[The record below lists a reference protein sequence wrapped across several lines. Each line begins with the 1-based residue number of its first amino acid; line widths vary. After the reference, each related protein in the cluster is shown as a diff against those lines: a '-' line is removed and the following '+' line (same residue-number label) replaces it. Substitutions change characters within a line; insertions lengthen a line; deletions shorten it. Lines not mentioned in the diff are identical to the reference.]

1 MELEEPLGAE
11 EEEKMV
17 SIGKSHAL
25 LNFRQLSYF
34 LALAEHGSISAAASA
49 MNMAQPSLS
58 ENIAKLEKMLDVQ
71 LAIRGTRGI
80 QMTEA
85 GMALAQRGGEI
96 LKSLD
101 DLVEDIR
108 SLSGEPRGPVS
119 VGLPP
124 SLSILLS
131 VPLLETIHSEFPEIR
146 LHIAE
151 AMSGDILDWI
161 SSDRVDVGCV
171 YEAYDSAPYA
181 FEPLLTEELF
191 LVTAPDNWE
200 GEIGSDGVAVDAIS
214 AARLEKLPLVLTSPT
229 HGARKLQEKFARSIG
244 VQFNVVAAID
254 SLPHIIEMVS
264 RASAYTILSHGAVS
278 NQVAAGTL
286 ALVRIEEPTIRRT
299 AYMVRKRS
307 RPVTK
312 ACAIVESRIFTIIQE
327 MVQRFGIKA
336 VLHGEALKPTPVKPD
351 KLAS

>member
-1 MELEEPLGAE
+1 MANIE
-11 EEEKMV
+11 
-17 SIGKSHAL
+17 KSHAL

-85 GMALAQRGGEI
+85 GVELARRGGEI
-96 LKSLD
+96 LKSID

-108 SLSGEPRGPVS
+108 CLSGEPRGPIS

-131 VPLLETIHSEFPEIR
+131 VPLLETIHSEYPEIR

-161 SSDRVDVGCV
+161 GSDRVDVGCV
-171 YEAYDSAPYA
+171 YEAYDSAPYS

-191 LVTAPDNWE
+191 LITAPDNWQ
-200 GEIGSDGVAVDAIS
+200 GEIGPDGVALHAIS
-214 AARLEKLPLVLTSPT
+214 AAKLQELPLVLTSLT
-229 HGARKLQEKFARSIG
+229 HGARKLQEKFARSVGI
-244 VQFNVVAAID
+244 QLNVVAAID

-264 RASAYTILSHGAVS
+264 RASAYTILSHGAVIK
-278 NQVAAGTL
+278 QVADGTL
-286 ALVRIEEPTIRRT
+286 ALVPIEEPTIRRT
-299 AYMVRKRS
+299 AYVVRKRS

-312 ACAIVESRIFTIIQE
+312 ACAIVELNIFTIIQE
-327 MVQRFGIKA
+327 MVRRYGIKA
-336 VLHGEALKPTPVKPD
+336 VLHGEAAKSPAQQPE
-351 KLAS
+351 KLAG

>member
-1 MELEEPLGAE
+1 MANI
-11 EEEKMV
+11 EKR
-17 SIGKSHAL
+17 HAL

-85 GMALAQRGGEI
+85 GMALARRGGEI

-101 DLVEDIR
+101 ELVEDIR
-108 SLSGEPRGPVS
+108 SLSGAPRGPVS

-131 VPLLETIHSEFPEIR
+131 VPLLETIHTEFPDIR

-161 SSDRVDVGCV
+161 NSDRVDVGCV
-171 YEAYDSAPYA
+171 YEAYDSAPYS

-191 LVTAPDNWE
+191 LITAPDNWQ
-200 GEIGSDGVAVDAIS
+200 GEIGPDGVALDAIS
-214 AARLEKLPLVLTSPT
+214 AAKLQELPLVLTSPT

-254 SLPHIIEMVS
+254 SLPHIVEMVS
-264 RASAYTILSHGAVS
+264 RASAYTILSHGAVI
-278 NQVAAGTL
+278 NQVADGTL

-299 AYMVRKRS
+299 AYVVRKRT

-312 ACAIVESRIFTIIQE
+312 ACAIVESRIFMIIQE
-327 MVQRFGIKA
+327 MVHRYGIKA
-336 VLHGEALKPTPVKPD
+336 VLHGEASKLPPPELE